1 MEIVDVIATAH
12 FSDTRVGAV
21 SRKQRIRIGAHLA
34 EELFGLGLIQYAN
47 PTVAAPQNPQPTEAL
62 ADGGDESPASLPAA
76 PASEPKTAKRSYK
89 KKTGAQ
95 S

>member
-21 SRKQRIRIGAHLA
+21 SRKQRIRLAAPLA

-47 PTVAAPQNPQPTEAL
+47 PPMAAPQNPPPTEAL

-76 PASEPKTAKRSYK
+76 PAFEPKTVKRSYK
-89 KKTGAQ
+89 KKTGEPL
-95 S
+95 

>member
-21 SRKQRIRIGAHLA
+21 SRKQKIRIAAHLA

-47 PTVAAPQNPQPTEAL
+47 PLQAAPAKPSQTEAL
-62 ADGGDESPASLPAA
+62 AAGGDESPASLPAA
-76 PASEPKTAKRSYK
+76 PALETKIAKRSYK
-89 KKTGAQ
+89 KKTGDL
-95 S
+95 

>member
-21 SRKQRIRIGAHLA
+21 SRKQKIRIAAHLA
-34 EELFGLGLIQYAN
+34 EELFGLGLIQHAN
-47 PTVAAPQNPQPTEAL
+47 PTQAAPANPLPTEAL
-62 ADGGDESPASLPAA
+62 AAGGEESPALLPAA
-76 PASEPKTAKRSYK
+76 PASEQKIAKRSYK
-89 KKTGAQ
+89 KKTGD